1 MSAYRINLG
10 LDGFWYLDAK
20 ATPNGTYKGESRHA
34 TLDGALN
41 RIRELE
47 KGAKHGNA

>member
-20 ATPNGTYKGESRHA
+20 ATPSGNYKGDSRHA
-34 TLDGALN
+34 TLDKALE
-41 RIRELE
+41 RIRELQ
-47 KGAKHGNA
+47 GVAK